1 MELRHLRSFVVLAEE
16 LHFTH
21 AAQKLNIVQPALTG
35 QINALEVEVGARLLD
50 RDKRSVRLTGIGEL
64 FLVQAKATL
73 EQAARALQVAQR
85 AEQGEL
91 GTLRIGFVS
100 TAIHVVFP
108 KLVQMLSGSVI
119 THLHLEIPRGMNT
132 PRQLK
137 ALHEGHLDFGF
148 VRMPA
153 SAKGIHIK
161 QIHEEPFVLILP
173 QAHRLANCEVVQ
185 LQSLEDE
192 PMIWL
197 TRSAAPGY
205 SDALL
210 GYLSERGFI
219 PHIVQEFEELSTLV
233 GMTASGLGLAMVPAS
248 VAITRSSEV
257 VTRGLELPT
266 ACDRRS
272 VTLTWKGSNR
282 ALERI
287 SSRSWQ
293 KSAQRL
299 TMEEKTRRSLR
310 LRFRPGT
317 ESVD

>member
-1 MELRHLRSFVVLAEE
+1 MELRHLRSFIVLAEE

-35 QINALEVEVGARLLD
+35 QINALESEVGARLLD

-73 EQAARALQVAQR
+73 QQAERALQIAQR

-108 KLVQMLSGSVI
+108 KLVQMLR
-119 THLHLEIPRGMNT
+119 ERYPRLQLGFQDMNT

-137 ALHEGHLDFGF
+137 ALDEGRLDFGF
-148 VRMPA
+148 LRMPA
-153 SAKGIHIK
+153 TAKGIHIK
-161 QIHEEPFVLILP
+161 PIHEEPFVLILP
-173 QAHRLANCEVVQ
+173 QEHHLAKCEVVQ

-197 TRSAAPGY
+197 TRGAAPGY

-233 GMTASGLGLAMVPAS
+233 GMTASKLGLAIVPAS
-248 VAITRSSEV
+248 VAITRSSAV
-257 VTRGLELPT
+257 VARSLELPGL
-266 ACDRRS
+266 RS
-272 VTLTWKGSNR
+272 QIGLAWKDAQSAVGKNFLR
-282 ALERI
+282 MVAEI
-287 SSRSWQ
+287 SAEAKEGGKDSA
-293 KSAQRL
+293 KSAVP
-299 TMEEKTRRSLR
+299 TP
-310 LRFRPGT
+310 PG
-317 ESVD
+317 S

>member
-35 QINALEVEVGARLLD
+35 QINALESEVGARLLD

-73 EQAARALQVAQR
+73 QQAERALQVAQR

-108 KLVQMLSGSVI
+108 KLVQMLRKRYP
-119 THLHLEIPRGMNT
+119 HLQLGFQDMNT

-137 ALHEGHLDFGF
+137 ALHEGRLDFGF

-161 QIHEEPFVLILP
+161 VIHEEPFVLILP
-173 QAHRLANCEVVQ
+173 QEHRLAACEVVQ
-185 LQSLEDE
+185 LQALEDE

-197 TRSAAPGY
+197 TRNAAPGY

-233 GMTASGLGLAMVPAS
+233 GMTASKLGLAIVPAS
-248 VAITRSSEV
+248 VGVTRSSAV
-257 VTRGLELPT
+257 VSRSLELPGL
-266 ACDRRS
+266 RS
-272 VTLTWKGSNR
+272 QIGLAWKDGQAAVGKNFLQMR
-282 ALERI
+282 AEI
-287 SSRSWQ
+287 SAETTNGGNEST
-293 KSAQRL
+293 KSPVPPAH
-299 TMEEKTRRSLR
+299 
-310 LRFRPGT
+310 
-317 ESVD
+317 

>member
-35 QINALEVEVGARLLD
+35 QINALEIEVGARLLD

-108 KLVQMLSGSVI
+108 KLVQMLRERYP
-119 THLHLEIPRGMNT
+119 HLQLGFQDMNT

-137 ALHEGHLDFGF
+137 ALHEGRLDFGF

-153 SAKGIHIK
+153 TAKGIHIK
-161 QIHEEPFVLILP
+161 RIHEEPFVLILP
-173 QAHRLANCEVVQ
+173 QAHRLADCEVVQ

-210 GYLSERGFI
+210 GYLSERGFT
-219 PHIVQEFEELSTLV
+219 PHIVQEFDELSTLV
-233 GMTASGLGLAMVPAS
+233 GMTASGLGLAIVPAS
-248 VAITRSSEV
+248 VGITRSSAV
-257 VTRGLELPT
+257 VVRALKLPGL
-266 ACDRRS
+266 RS
-272 VTLTWKGSNR
+272 QIGVAWKGVQSSVGKT
-282 ALERI
+282 LLRI
-287 SSRSWQ
+287 VAEISAEANNGGKDSA
-293 KSAQRL
+293 KSTATVPPRH
-299 TMEEKTRRSLR
+299 
-310 LRFRPGT
+310 
-317 ESVD
+317 